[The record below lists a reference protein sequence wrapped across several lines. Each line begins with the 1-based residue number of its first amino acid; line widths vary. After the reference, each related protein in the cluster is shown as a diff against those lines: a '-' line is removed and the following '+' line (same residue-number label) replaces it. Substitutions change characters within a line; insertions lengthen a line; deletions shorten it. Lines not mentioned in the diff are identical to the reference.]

1 MERDQISGARLGGE
15 HGGGRFKMVMWLAIL
30 CCCIYT
36 GIKVIPV
43 LVNNFQFQDA
53 IQSTA
58 RLASVNHQSND
69 DVRAAIVKEA
79 KEQEIPIQ
87 PSDIHVKGENGNVEI
102 SAEYSVTVDLGV
114 YRWTLNFHPS
124 AKNNALI

>member
-1 MERDQISGARLGGE
+1 MERGQKHSARLGGQ
-15 HGGGRFKMVMWLAIL
+15 HGGGRLKMILWLAIL
-30 CCCIYT
+30 GSGVYT

-58 RLASVNHQSND
+58 RLATVNRQSND
-69 DVRAAIVKEA
+69 DVRAAVIKEA

-87 PSDIHVKGENGNVEI
+87 PSDIHVKGDNGNVEI
-102 SAEYSVTVDLGV
+102 SADYSVTVDLGV
-114 YRWTLNFHPS
+114 YRWTLNFHPT
-124 AKNNALI
+124 AKNNAL